1 MGTLATLTP
10 LLGLLC
16 GIILARI
23 AKSELKDGHHYF
35 ILSQHVLLAGILT
48 AVLWHYAPLPAI
60 GVGALVWLA
69 LWKTEFSHPLQLMPL
84 LFVPAVVQPVSVFL
98 YFIPTGTLM
107 RKQNLLP
114 YVFVYAVLAIIATI

>member
-1 MGTLATLTP
+1 MGTLAALAP

-23 AKSELKDGHHYF
+23 AKSELKEGHRYF

-48 AVLWHYAPLPAI
+48 AVLWYYAPLPAI
-60 GVGALVWLA
+60 GVGALLWLV

-84 LFVPAVVQPVSVFL
+84 LFAPAVVQPVPVFL
-98 YFIPTGTLM
+98 YFIPTGTLL
-107 RKQNLLP
+107 RKQNLWP
-114 YVFVYAVLAIIATI
+114 YVIMYAVLAIISTI